1 MVVGS
6 SSSSTAWLS
15 MCACGWQLPTA
26 TQCTPSTCTGE
37 SGVVCCAYPYQTGA
51 CGPTSAKPLY
61 DGYARRLLWWVI
73 SAGCHVLS
81 VTRALVA
88 PNCCGGAV
96 CFVVGRFP
104 LAVRARG
111 GPLCHSSRCQC
122 MRHALLACAPVL
134 VCFAMPPVLR
144 AVDTCSLVGG
154 RRGALHRS
162 PSRVVGLWCGAP
174 PPLLPW
180 IWPFIGTLSSALCC
194 FGPLLECECMDGW
207 ILFTLCHAVCCAAL
221 GLWVAWL
228 LSCMCT
234 FVRKILLL
242 LLLCCRSHP
251 LASRMRGSVAC
262 AGAHTSP
269 LCAYMAWLGR
279 KERSACRVL

>member
-1 MVVGS
+1 VVVGS

-174 PPLLPW
+174 PPSFPGYGPSLAHYHLRFVVLGLYW
-180 IWPFIGTLSSALCC
+180 NVSAW
-194 FGPLLECECMDGW
+194 MDGYS
-207 ILFTLCHAVCCAAL
+207 LHCATLCAAQRL
-221 GLWVAWL
+221 DCGW
-228 LSCMCT
+228 
-234 FVRKILLL
+234 
-242 LLLCCRSHP
+242 
-251 LASRMRGSVAC
+251 RGCSVAC
-262 AGAHTSP
+262 ARLCVKYCYCCCSAAARTRLHRVCVALWRVPVHTP
-269 LCAYMAWLGR
+269 PPFALIWPG
-279 KERSACRVL
+279 